1 MEVLHGLMSRL
12 NIMRWMIY
20 LILESREDHTMRLTE
35 NGDTV
40 QPDELSSQMVMNASS
55 RYASLDIQP
64 TQSS

>member
-1 MEVLHGLMSRL
+1 
-12 NIMRWMIY
+12 
-20 LILESREDHTMRLTE
+20 MRLTE